1 MMTVQTEI
9 VNLTTATTSL
19 LNEVITKKS
28 VLDEAEG
35 KATAALN
42 ATKESAAA
50 AKASEIAAK
59 TSENT
64 AKTQADRAKTEAD
77 RASQISGLSTVS
89 DAMGLAALPLPDVW
103 APLSD
108 SLRMITGYGR
118 EVKVGEDVVARMVN
132 FSRST
137 TATYIGK
144 DGKLKAAAANEP
156 RFEKGGLLL
165 EPLSTNFMAEQ
176 TWTNIASAMAG
187 RVINDDGGSD
197 NIATINYMS
206 GDVGFYN
213 TSVATTYGGVP
224 TTIGGLSKYTSFEM
238 RLSRA
243 LTGNERLV
251 VYETGTSGTDA
262 KHIISSSNCQYFVGK
277 FARKTVMDIP
287 PQPYTVGGTNGLYM
301 YVAVALLS
309 DLEVQ
314 IRRVNLESLPEATS
328 YIPTNGAAAT
338 RAADRMIGVGP
349 GNIPHLAPFS
359 LAAEISVTPVV
370 GVYPVVIS
378 MGGLKLEMAEPVAGS
393 QRIVPFMNGNPDGP
407 WLQGNDLFG
416 GGKVLAIACDS
427 SGMLLRYGDKTSAGI
442 GGHIESIGDID
453 VSYIGVCHIRN
464 FRIWHRA
471 LTDEQIKGIG

>member
-1 MMTVQTEI
+1 
-9 VNLTTATTSL
+9 
-19 LNEVITKKS
+19 
-28 VLDEAEG
+28 
-35 KATAALN
+35 
-42 ATKESAAA
+42 
-50 AKASEIAAK
+50 
-59 TSENT
+59 
-64 AKTQADRAKTEAD
+64 
-77 RASQISGLSTVS
+77 
-89 DAMGLAALPLPDVW
+89 
-103 APLSD
+103 
-108 SLRMITGYGR
+108 MITGYGR